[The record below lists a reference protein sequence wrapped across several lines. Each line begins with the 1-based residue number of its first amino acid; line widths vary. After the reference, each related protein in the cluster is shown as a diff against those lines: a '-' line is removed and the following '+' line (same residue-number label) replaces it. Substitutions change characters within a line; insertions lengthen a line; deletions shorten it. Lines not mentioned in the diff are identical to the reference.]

1 MRKQMAQNATTLF
14 SMRLQL
20 QRADCVLLP
29 VLAASNSSVFTDIIQ
44 PFTAFVAN
52 NNASPNRPAVAG
64 CTPVQ
69 GAPTT
74 TTAKSAASA
83 ALPPATAVPPTTGA
97 TAAGSGAAAG
107 GRRLMQGPTAPVD
120 FLSTP
125 STAHVVTS

>member
-1 MRKQMAQNATTLF
+1 
-14 SMRLQL
+14 MRLLL
-20 QRADCVLLP
+20 QRADRVLLP

-107 GRRLMQGPTAPVD
+107 GRRLMQGPTAPVG

-125 STAHVVTS
+125 CPAHVDIS